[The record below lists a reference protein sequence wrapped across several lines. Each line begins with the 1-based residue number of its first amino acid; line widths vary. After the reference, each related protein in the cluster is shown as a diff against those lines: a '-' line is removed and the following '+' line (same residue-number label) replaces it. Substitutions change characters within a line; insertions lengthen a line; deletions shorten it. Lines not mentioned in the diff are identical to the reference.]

1 MGILSQITA
10 WSKRSTPDDDYS
22 GGTRDMNALSRL
34 RSSLSSSFRA
44 KWYYVRGMRRAR
56 LHKHQ
61 AAIDD
66 YTVVIEMVEAPGS
79 LRAEA
84 LYNRA
89 LVYNAADR
97 ESDAISDLNRV
108 MEMVETAERVMT
120 EARRQLVRMKRT
132 HDREDDSS
140 ARRHSE

>member
-1 MGILSQITA
+1 MRPKTN
-10 WSKRSTPDDDYS
+10 DDYA
-22 GGTRDMNALSRL
+22 GGTKEMNVFARL
-34 RSSLSSSFRA
+34 RSGLSRKFRA
-44 KWYYVRGMRRAR
+44 KWLYRRGMRRAKLGR
-56 LHKHQ
+56 HQ

-108 MEMVETAERVMT
+108 MEMVETSERVMT
-120 EARRQLVRMKRT
+120 EARRQLVWMKRT